1 MDDSRRGANKLP
13 AVFIFRS
20 RPQAHWDNHT
30 EGVWRRRVG
39 VESWF
44 LNSKFY
50 AITVLRFTLKL
61 IWTQMEL
68 GGFLT
73 LHTLHKT

>member
-1 MDDSRRGANKLP
+1 M
-13 AVFIFRS
+13 
-20 RPQAHWDNHT
+20 
-30 EGVWRRRVG
+30 G
-39 VESWF
+39 VELWF

-61 IWTQMEL
+61 IWSQMEL